1 LLNFPLAHF
10 RNELHVLQAS
20 SGMQLYA
27 GAHIGAG
34 SALLS
39 LNKQSHHQ
47 NFLDLG
53 TDNEASAHCSCTLQ
67 GPHELWV

>member
-1 LLNFPLAHF
+1 ML
-10 RNELHVLQAS
+10 
-20 SGMQLYA
+20 LYA

-34 SALLS
+34 SALLG
-39 LNKQSHHQ
+39 LNKQAHHQ

-67 GPHELWV
+67 GPHELLM